1 MSHVGS
7 VVLTAVENR
16 QMEKGQ
22 QFGYFQF
29 GGSDIIL
36 LFQNKLDLHVN
47 TDDDYRL
54 VGSPAAHFASATN
67 R

>member
-1 MSHVGS
+1 MGS

-16 QMEKGQ
+16 QMAKGD

-36 LFQNKLDLHVN
+36 LFQNNVDLDVN
-47 TDDDYRL
+47 IDGDYRL
-54 VGSPAAHFASATN
+54 VGSPAARCASAIN

>member
-7 VVLTAVENR
+7 VVLTAVEGT
-16 QMEKGQ
+16 QVSKGDE
-22 QFGYFQF
+22 FGYFQF

-36 LFQNKLDLHVN
+36 LFQAGVATQVDTN
-47 TDDDYRL
+47 TSPRH
-54 VGSPAAHFASATN
+54 VGSPAVRCQPIT